1 MIPLRDISDLEKA
14 FFLFF
19 FRWESKDLTAKTLG
33 EGTMEYEEMQSNLP
47 IIICEGARC
56 QTWEGVTRNQLDLAL
71 IHSNLYICINI
82 FTYTFLLS

>member
-1 MIPLRDISDLEKA
+1 
-14 FFLFF
+14 
-19 FRWESKDLTAKTLG
+19 
-33 EGTMEYEEMQSNLP
+33 MEYEEMQSNLP